1 MAKTTEEAEAQ
12 VFKRLM
18 EVCEDLGDNGTQNE
32 EVERGAAALLA
43 RLLFGK
49 TPSSMVVTSF
59 SGVDEQDTE
68 HKVFSGL
75 HTPTP

>member
-1 MAKTTEEAEAQ
+1 MAKTTGEAEAQ
-12 VFKRLM
+12 VFHRLM

-68 HKVFSGL
+68 HKVFTGL
-75 HTPTP
+75 HTP